1 MEEILY
7 FLMDF
12 NWITVLIRIALAA
25 IAGGVIGLERGL
37 HGRAA
42 GMRTHMLVCIGAVLT
57 TLLGVYNIDVLG
69 VTWADPL
76 RVGAQVISGVGFLG
90 AGIIMLKKGSS
101 QIQGLT
107 TAAGLWTTAVIGLA
121 IGIGFYLGAIV
132 TTAIVVF
139 SFTVVAQL
147 ESKVNVKRQRLFVYI
162 EMDGVEAISSVR
174 ERIQSSYGAVEIQI
188 TPPRS
193 ATHGNVGLE
202 ALIKIPRKHTVDER
216 IKDLEAIDHVVFA
229 LTGN

>member
-229 LTGN
+229 LAGN

>member
-1 MEEILY
+1 MKEILS

-57 TLLGVYNIDVLG
+57 TLLGVYNIEVLG

-107 TAAGLWTTAVIGLA
+107 TAAGLWATAVIGLA

-139 SFTVVAQL
+139 SFTVVGQL
-147 ESKVNVKRQRLFVYI
+147 ESKVNVKRLRLFVYI

-193 ATHGNVGLE
+193 ATPGNVGLE

-216 IKDLEAIDHVVFA
+216 IKDLEAINHVVFA
-229 LTGN
+229 LAGN

>member
-1 MEEILY
+1 MEEILS

-57 TLLGVYNIDVLG
+57 TLLGVYNIEVLG

-107 TAAGLWTTAVIGLA
+107 TAAGLWATAVIGLA

-139 SFTVVAQL
+139 SFTVVGQL
-147 ESKVNVKRQRLFVYI
+147 ESKVNVKRLRLFVYI
-162 EMDGVEAISSVR
+162 EMDCVEAISSVR

-216 IKDLEAIDHVVFA
+216 IRDLEAIDHVVFA
-229 LTGN
+229 LAGN

>member
-1 MEEILY
+1 MEEILS

-57 TLLGVYNIDVLG
+57 TLLGVYNIEVLG

-107 TAAGLWTTAVIGLA
+107 TAAGLWAPAVIGLA

-139 SFTVVAQL
+139 SFTVVGQL
-147 ESKVNVKRQRLFVYI
+147 ESKVNVKRLRLFVYI
-162 EMDGVEAISSVR
+162 EMDCVEAISSVR

-216 IKDLEAIDHVVFA
+216 IRDLEAIDHVVFA
-229 LTGN
+229 LAGN

>member
-1 MEEILY
+1 MEEILS

-57 TLLGVYNIDVLG
+57 TLLGVYNIEVLG

-107 TAAGLWTTAVIGLA
+107 TAAGLWATAVIGLA

-139 SFTVVAQL
+139 SFTVVGQL
-147 ESKVNVKRQRLFVYI
+147 ESKVNVKRLRLFVYI

-216 IKDLEAIDHVVFA
+216 IKDLEAIEHVVFA
-229 LTGN
+229 LAGN

>member
-147 ESKVNVKRQRLFVYI
+147 ESKVNVKRLRLFVYI

-216 IKDLEAIDHVVFA
+216 IRDLEAIDHVVFA
-229 LTGN
+229 LAGN